1 MRQRIIIDTRL
12 RELFSKLGKDPK
24 KICSDI
30 DRADIEEILENK
42 KKMFTYYFKLF
53 EDKHF
58 NYQITIWHQSAGK
71 TWIEWKPE
79 DSIILN
85 IDPGNIREGFFLT
98 GFDYSNNEGSLT
110 YATRMNGYEYFDDIE
125 HDMQNLERAIWL
137 R

>member
-1 MRQRIIIDTRL
+1 
-12 RELFSKLGKDPK
+12 
-24 KICSDI
+24 
-30 DRADIEEILENK
+30 
-42 KKMFTYYFKLF
+42 
-53 EDKHF
+53 
-58 NYQITIWHQSAGK
+58 SAGK